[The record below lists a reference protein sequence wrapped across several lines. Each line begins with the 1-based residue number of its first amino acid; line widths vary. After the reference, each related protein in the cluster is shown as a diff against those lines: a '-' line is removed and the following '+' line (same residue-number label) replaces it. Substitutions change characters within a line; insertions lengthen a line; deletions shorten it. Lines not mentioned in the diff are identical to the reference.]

1 MQKDLRFLYSVG
13 PGNGIYRWAFFG
25 DNSMPDDVLTLFE
38 KTKVELDL
46 ELEKKNK
53 DINLPTF
60 D

>member
-1 MQKDLRFLYSVG
+1 
-13 PGNGIYRWAFFG
+13 
-25 DNSMPDDVLTLFE
+25 MPDDVLTLFE

>member
-1 MQKDLRFLYSVG
+1 LQKDLRFLYSVG

-25 DNSMPDDVLTLFE
+25 DHSMPDDVLTLFE